1 MNRVIGAL
9 SLVVLMGLPALGQQ
23 DAQKTVT
30 KKTVKGPAM
39 ELTPEDHD
47 FGKVKQNQTL
57 VKEFEIENIGTE
69 NLEIGR
75 ISTSCGCTAALTS
88 DKVVKP
94 GESTTLKVT
103 LETRKYKGTIQRS
116 VSISFINPKRVKT
129 VKVKAF
135 VLESADD
142 STKSKSGDPSG

>member
-23 DAQKTVT
+23 DA

-57 VKEFEIENIGTE
+57 VKEFEIENIGPV
-69 NLEIGR
+69 GVPR
-75 ISTSCGCTAALTS
+75 
-88 DKVVKP
+88 
-94 GESTTLKVT
+94 
-103 LETRKYKGTIQRS
+103 R
-116 VSISFINPKRVKT
+116 
-129 VKVKAF
+129 
-135 VLESADD
+135 
-142 STKSKSGDPSG
+142 